1 MNMRKKLPKTR
12 YEYEFDLLC
21 AFMYG
26 MNAGYGVDHENIHED
41 ENEAILE
48 FAKDS
53 GFKTDA
59 VEKCLVNWNK

>member
-1 MNMRKKLPKTR
+1 MRKKLPKTR

-48 FAKDS
+48 FAKDC

>member
-1 MNMRKKLPKTR
+1 MRKKLPKTR

-21 AFMYG
+21 AFMCG
-26 MNAGYGVDHENIHED
+26 MNAGYGVDHENIHEC

-48 FAKDS
+48 FTKDS

>member
-1 MNMRKKLPKTR
+1 MRNKLPKTR
-12 YEYEFDLLC
+12 YEYELDLIH

-26 MNAGYGVDHENIHED
+26 MNIGYGIDHENIHEE

-59 VEKCLVNWNK
+59 VNRCLVDWNKS